1 LKQES
6 SWWQKIAE
14 SPASYLGIHHEERK
28 QALVA
33 VPVNTGLDNQIDH
46 DAVKD
51 AETCVS
57 DWCHRFACSSPNKI
71 EPSRRVPALLQ
82 QRIHALLQ
90 ALRLLRHVLA
100 GNFLRRLLPIRKKKV

>member
-1 LKQES
+1 M
-6 SWWQKIAE
+6 AE

-46 DAVKD
+46 DTVKD

-57 DWCHRFACSSPNKI
+57 DWCHRFASSSPNKI
-71 EPSRRVPALLQ
+71 EPNKIEPSGRVPALLQ
-82 QRIHALLQ
+82 QRIHPLLQ
-90 ALRLLRHVLA
+90 ALRLLGHVLA
-100 GNFLRRLLPIRKKKV
+100 GNFLRRLSPIRKKRV